1 MVALRST
8 FDKARSYG
16 DTLPEQGVDL
26 ASNDPVYD
34 TAPKPDLLQTI
45 QRQVAAPQDAGT
57 QPTASEQQ
65 VQAKQQLQDLVSR
78 APSGVGPALSKGT
91 SVDGAMTRAGDAQKL
106 ATNFAVQ
113 AGDLAKKAGVN
124 QLPSGPSGGSS
135 LTGTALKQG
144 VGLVVA
150 AGATALAGP
159 AAGAGVAAASF
170 AIDAVKLAA
179 TGRGWGQ
186 DQGSS
191 NFTASSSSKKGD
203 TPGYNAASS
212 VSATP
217 VTMQAQQPSA
227 NADSF
232 MSKMSRIPGEKSPV
246 DLGRVETTGSDL
258 SGFDKAP
265 KLNLQD
271 TVAAK
276 AITGMTVNARE
287 VVASN
292 GVDPKLKGL
301 DKGPDFEIPALKI
314 KAAPMPQGFASI

>member
-16 DTLPEQGVDL
+16 DVFPEEGVDL
-26 ASNDPVYD
+26 ASNDPVFD

-45 QRQVAAPQDAGT
+45 QRQVVAPQDAGT
-57 QPTASEQQ
+57 QPSASQQ
-65 VQAKQQLQDLVSR
+65 QSQAKQQLQDLVSK
-78 APSGVGPALSKGT
+78 APSGVGPALSKGS
-91 SVDGAMTRAGDAQKL
+91 SVDGAMTRAADAQKL
-106 ATNFAVQ
+106 ATNYAAQ

-124 QLPSGPSGGSS
+124 ELPSGGSS
-135 LTGTALKQG
+135 LASGALKQG
-144 VGLVVA
+144 IGLAVA
-150 AGATALAGP
+150 AGATAIAGP

-186 DQGSS
+186 DQGASS
-191 NFTASSSSKKGD
+191 FTSPSSSKKGD
-203 TPGYNAASS
+203 TLGYSSASS

-217 VTMQAQQPSA
+217 VTMQPQQPSA

-232 MSKMSRIPGEKSPV
+232 MAKMSNIPGEKSPV
-246 DLGRVETTGSDL
+246 DFGRVETTGADL
-258 SGFDKAP
+258 NGFEKGP

-276 AITGMTVNARE
+276 AITGMTINARE

-292 GVDPKLKGL
+292 GVDPKAKGL

-314 KAAPMPQGFASI
+314 KAAPMPQGFATV

>member
-1 MVALRST
+1 MSALRST
-8 FDKARSYG
+8 FQEKAFG
-16 DTLPEQGVDL
+16 DAFPEEGVDL
-26 ASNDPVYD
+26 ASNDPVYES
-34 TAPKPDLLQTI
+34 TLKPDLLQTI

-57 QPTASEQQ
+57 QPSASEQQ
-65 VQAKQQLQDLVSR
+65 AQAKQQLQDLVSK
-78 APSGVGPALSKGT
+78 APSGIGSALSKGS
-91 SVDGAMTRAGDAQKL
+91 SVEGAMTRAGDAQKL

-124 QLPSGPSGGSS
+124 QLPSSGPS
-135 LTGTALKQG
+135 LTGAAVKQG

-150 AGATALAGP
+150 AGVTALAGP

-170 AIDAVKLAA
+170 TIDAVKLAA

-186 DQGSS
+186 DQGASS
-191 NFTASSSSKKGD
+191 FTSPSSSKKGD
-203 TPGYNAASS
+203 TPGYSSASS

-232 MSKMSRIPGEKSPV
+232 MAKMSRVPGEKSPV
-246 DLGRVETTGSDL
+246 DLGRVETTGADL
-258 SGFDKAP
+258 NGFDKAP

-276 AITGMTVNARE
+276 AITGMTINARE

>member
-1 MVALRST
+1 MSALRST
-8 FDKARSYG
+8 FQERAFG
-16 DTLPEQGVDL
+16 DAFPEEGVDL
-26 ASNDPVYD
+26 AANDPVFD
-34 TAPKPDLLQTI
+34 STLKPDLLQTI
-45 QRQVAAPQDAGT
+45 QRQVVAPQEPGT
-57 QPTASEQQ
+57 QPSASEQQ
-65 VQAKQQLQDLVSR
+65 AQAKQQLQDLVSK
-78 APSGVGPALSKGT
+78 APSGIGSALSKGS
-91 SVDGAMTRAGDAQKL
+91 SVEGAMTRAGDAQKL

-124 QLPSGPSGGSS
+124 QLPSNGPS
-135 LTGTALKQG
+135 LTGAAVKQG
-144 VGLVVA
+144 IGLAVA

-186 DQGSS
+186 DQGASS
-191 NFTASSSSKKGD
+191 FTSPSSSKKGD
-203 TPGYNAASS
+203 TPGYSSASS

-217 VTMQAQQPSA
+217 VTMQGQPSA

-232 MSKMSRIPGEKSPV
+232 MAKMSRIPGEKSPV

-271 TVAAK
+271 TVAAR
-276 AITGMTVNARE
+276 AITGMTINARE

-292 GVDPKLKGL
+292 GVDPKAKGL
-301 DKGPDFEIPALKI
+301 DKGPEFDIPALKM
-314 KAAPMPQGFASI
+314 KTAPMPQGFASI